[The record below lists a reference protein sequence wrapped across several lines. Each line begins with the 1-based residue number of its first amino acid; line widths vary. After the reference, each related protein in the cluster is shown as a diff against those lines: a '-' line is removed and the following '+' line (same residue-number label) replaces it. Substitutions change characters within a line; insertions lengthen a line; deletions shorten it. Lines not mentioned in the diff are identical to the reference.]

1 MDSCF
6 GSEDARNRAINP
18 LRFLDLVWKDPGTS
32 GFFSRISGMLAA
44 TWEQKKN
51 PWGPRTS

>member
-1 MDSCF
+1 MDSCL

-18 LRFLDLVWKDPGTS
+18 LRFLDLVWKDPRTS